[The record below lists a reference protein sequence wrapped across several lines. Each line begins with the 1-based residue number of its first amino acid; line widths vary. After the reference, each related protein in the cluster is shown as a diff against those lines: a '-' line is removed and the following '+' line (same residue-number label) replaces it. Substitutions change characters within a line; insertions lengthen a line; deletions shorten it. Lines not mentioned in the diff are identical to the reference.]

1 MKKTEKIEVRLSHEE
16 KTALTEL
23 AEQEGRSVS
32 DLVRGLIERYMSIN
46 TTRLPNKTPWAKFA
60 AIAVGGFFAGHLA
73 TYFIAKSHSDS
84 HSSIY
89 SLQVSMD
96 FEGITVP
103 LIKEEGQSDEF
114 LMPRPDGDVLVK
126 TKVSQSP
133 NSLARLDI
141 ELCRK
146 INTSC
151 EMIANPNLKF
161 DPQGGSA
168 LSFKDGK
175 DRSVSIFL
183 TPPKRDEG

>member
-1 MKKTEKIEVRLSHEE
+1 
-16 KTALTEL
+16 
-23 AEQEGRSVS
+23 
-32 DLVRGLIERYMSIN
+32 
-46 TTRLPNKTPWAKFA
+46 
-60 AIAVGGFFAGHLA
+60 
-73 TYFIAKSHSDS
+73 
-84 HSSIY
+84 
-89 SLQVSMD
+89 MD

>member
-23 AEQEGRSVS
+23 AEQESRSVS

-46 TTRLPNKTPWAKFA
+46 TTRLPQKTPWAKFV

-73 TYFIAKSHSDS
+73 TYFIAKSHSYAP
-84 HSSIY
+84 IY

-103 LIKEEGQSDEF
+103 LIKEVGQADEF

-126 TKVSQSP
+126 TKVTQSP
-133 NSLARLDI
+133 NSLATLDI

-146 INTSC
+146 IKSSC
-151 EMIANPNLKF
+151 EVIASPNLKF
-161 DPQGGSA
+161 NPQSGAA
-168 LSFKDGK
+168 LSFKDNKGK
-175 DRSVSIFL
+175 SVSIFL
-183 TPPKRDEG
+183 TPPKRDKA